1 MNGRYFLDTNAIIAL
16 LQGNDNLI
24 SLLHNATWVG
34 ASVIS
39 ELEFFAFPDMTP
51 NDEILFSIL
60 KNRIDIV
67 SLDSANTSLLL
78 KIIQIRRTKQIKLP
92 DAIIAASAVQ
102 SNSALVSNDGIFRN
116 FSNLELI
123 TF

>member
-34 ASVIS
+34 ALVIS

>member
-34 ASVIS
+34 ASVI
-39 ELEFFAFPDMTP
+39 AFPDMTP